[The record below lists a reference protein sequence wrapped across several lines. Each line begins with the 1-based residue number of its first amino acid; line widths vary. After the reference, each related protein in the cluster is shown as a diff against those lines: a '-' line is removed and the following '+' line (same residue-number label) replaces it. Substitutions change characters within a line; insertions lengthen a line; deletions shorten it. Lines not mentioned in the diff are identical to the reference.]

1 MFGNYKYIKVICK
14 YIKVINCYIIFYMGY
29 LMVDLLVFIGYIY
42 IFWFYIFEKKIM
54 NNLKFLYG
62 KLVGMIFFGEE
73 EGGGGVF
80 MLYDC

>member
-1 MFGNYKYIKVICK
+1 
-14 YIKVINCYIIFYMGY
+14 
-29 LMVDLLVFIGYIY
+29 
-42 IFWFYIFEKKIM
+42 M

>member
-1 MFGNYKYIKVICK
+1 
-14 YIKVINCYIIFYMGY
+14 
-29 LMVDLLVFIGYIY
+29 
-42 IFWFYIFEKKIM
+42 M

-73 EGGGGVF
+73 EGGGGGVF